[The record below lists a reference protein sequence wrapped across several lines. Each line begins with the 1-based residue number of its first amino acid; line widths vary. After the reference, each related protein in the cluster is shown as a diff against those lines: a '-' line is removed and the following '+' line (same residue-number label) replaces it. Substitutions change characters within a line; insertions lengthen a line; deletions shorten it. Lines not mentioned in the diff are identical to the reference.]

1 MKMGWVWKRAKL
13 RAKDDDPARIDRLAR
28 IRFQAEH
35 LQAQEMMVFADEL
48 DIHLLP
54 KVGAAWMPQG
64 RQAEVL
70 TPGKKETHALA
81 GALRLETGQV
91 LPCVGPRKNHGV
103 FRDLLTLLDQ
113 TSPAPGGK
121 RLSVVMESYGMHKAR
136 AVNKW

>member
-1 MKMGWVWKRAKL
+1 M
-13 RAKDDDPARIDRLAR
+13 RL
-28 IRFQAEH
+28 QAEH
-35 LQAQEMMVFADEL
+35 LPAPEMRGFADARAL
-48 DIHLLP
+48 PLWP

-113 TSPAPGGK
+113 TSPAPGGQTPLC
-121 RLSVVMESYGMHKAR
+121 RGGELRYAYSPRSQQVVSRSSALGVA
-136 AVNKW
+136 WG

>member
-1 MKMGWVWKRAKL
+1 M
-13 RAKDDDPARIDRLAR
+13 RL
-28 IRFQAEH
+28 QAEH
-35 LQAQEMMVFADEL
+35 LPAPEMRGFADARAL
-48 DIHLLP
+48 PLWP

-121 RLSVVMESYGMHKAR
+121 RLSVVMENYGMHKAR